1 MKLSEAMRR
10 DPRLLLLRCDDGLQT
25 SLERNTPH
33 VPCDDR
39 FHVRVRG
46 RIIFSGCYAEA
57 QARYERAWE
66 AQHLR
71 QRADR
76 LLEATARQRLCP
88 PTGVRVLPC
97 ARRSDGRYAGQRRLS
112 WRALVPLRSP
122 FPRQEMPLLILEA
135 PPEPGDGFLGEQ

>member
-25 SLERNTPH
+25 SLERNTRN
-33 VPCDDR
+33 VPCDGR

-46 RIIFSGCYAEA
+46 RIVFSGDFTDA

-71 QRADR
+71 QRVEQLFETA
-76 LLEATARQRLCP
+76 ARQRLCP
-88 PTGVRVLPC
+88 PTRVRVLPC

-122 FPRQEMPLLILEA
+122 APREEMPFHMMETR
-135 PPEPGDGFLGEQ
+135 PEPGEGFLPEE